1 MRSYSDIK
9 KKIRSFEKKIDLAAI
24 TLSKTSQIHKY
35 KYVFSYIKF
44 RGIEKSLKVRGWML
58 GICKEVK
65 GRGIK
70 KEEKVMNTI
79 KAHYINV

>member
-1 MRSYSDIK
+1 M
-9 KKIRSFEKKIDLAAI
+9 
-24 TLSKTSQIHKY
+24 LSKTSQIHKY

-44 RGIEKSLKVRGWML
+44 RGIEKSLKERGWML

-70 KEEKVMNTI
+70 KEK
-79 KAHYINV
+79 KS